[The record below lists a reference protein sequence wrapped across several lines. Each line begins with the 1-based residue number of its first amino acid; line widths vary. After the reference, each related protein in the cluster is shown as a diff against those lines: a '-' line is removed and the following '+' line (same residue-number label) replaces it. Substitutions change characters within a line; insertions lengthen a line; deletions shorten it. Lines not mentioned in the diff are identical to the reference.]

1 MKEKMIDKKNIILC
15 VTGSIAAYKSV
26 YLSSALVKT
35 GANVQVILSKSAK
48 NFVGESSFSGITH
61 NPVITG
67 YYDSKTDLSI
77 DHIDIAKK
85 ADLIVVAPATANIL
99 AKISLGISNDP
110 IVGCILASKAPVIV
124 APAMDGDMY
133 NSPQVQK
140 HINELRRINI
150 HLSGPEKGRLASGI
164 NEFGRMTEPED
175 LLEEI
180 IEKLSKK
187 KDYEKI
193 NAIVTAG
200 GTIEEI
206 DPVRYISN
214 KSSGK
219 MGIAIAKALRDR
231 GAKVTLIHG
240 KLENKSD
247 TFGIRMVS
255 INSALEMKKEIENHL
270 ENSQLIIMSA
280 AVADYRVK
288 NYSKEKIK
296 KESMNSI
303 ELEKNPDILK
313 EIDGNKIVKVGFAAE
328 SEKLLE
334 NAKKKLT
341 SKNCKMIVANDI
353 TLEGSG
359 FGSDNNK
366 AVLIDEN
373 GQENLPLM
381 NKINLAHKILDRAK
395 KYINKGELV

>member
-26 YLSSALVKT
+26 YLSSALVKS

-99 AKISLGISNDP
+99 AKISLGISSDP

-180 IEKLSKK
+180 IGKLSKK
-187 KDYEKI
+187 KDYEKV

-334 NAKKKLT
+334 NAKKKLS

-381 NKINLAHKILDRAK
+381 NKIKLAHKILDRAK
-395 KYINKGELV
+395 KYIN

>member
-26 YLSSALVKT
+26 YLSSALVKS

-99 AKISLGISNDP
+99 AKISLGISSDP

-180 IEKLSKK
+180 IGKLSKK
-187 KDYEKI
+187 KDYEKV

-240 KLENKSD
+240 KLENNSD
-247 TFGIRMVS
+247 TYGIRMVS
-255 INSALEMKKEIENHL
+255 VISALEMKKEIENHL
-270 ENSQLIIMSA
+270 ENSQLLIMSA

-288 NYSKEKIK
+288 NFSKEKIK

-334 NAKKKLT
+334 NAKKKLS

-381 NKINLAHKILDRAK
+381 NKIKLAHKILDRAK
-395 KYINKGELV
+395 KYIN

>member
-26 YLSSALVKT
+26 YLSSALVKS

-99 AKISLGISNDP
+99 AKISLGISSDP

-240 KLENKSD
+240 KLENNSD
-247 TFGIRMVS
+247 TYGIRMVS
-255 INSALEMKKEIENHL
+255 VISALEMKKEIENHL
-270 ENSQLIIMSA
+270 ENSQLLIMSA

-288 NYSKEKIK
+288 NFSKEKIK

-313 EIDGNKIVKVGFAAE
+313 EIDGDKIVKVGFAAE

-381 NKINLAHKILDRAK
+381 NKIKLAHKILDRAK
-395 KYINKGELV
+395 KYIN

>member
-26 YLSSALVKT
+26 YLSSALVKS

-77 DHIDIAKK
+77 DHIDVAKK

-99 AKISLGISNDP
+99 AKISLGISSDP

-140 HINELRRINI
+140 HINELRRLDI

-164 NEFGRMTEPED
+164 NEFGRMTEPEE

-187 KDYEKI
+187 KDYEKV

-219 MGIAIAKALRDR
+219 MGIAIAKALKDR

-247 TFGIRMVS
+247 TYGIRMVS
-255 INSALEMKKEIENHL
+255 VNSALEMKKEIENHL
-270 ENSQLIIMSA
+270 ENSQLLIMSA

-334 NAKKKLT
+334 NAKKKLS

-381 NKINLAHKILDRAK
+381 NKIKLAHKILDRAK
-395 KYINKGELV
+395 KYIN

>member
-26 YLSSALVKT
+26 YLSSALVKS

-77 DHIDIAKK
+77 DHIDVAKK

-99 AKISLGISNDP
+99 AKISLGISSDP

-140 HINELRRINI
+140 HINELRRLDI

-164 NEFGRMTEPED
+164 NEFGRMTEPEE

-187 KDYEKI
+187 KDYEKV

-240 KLENKSD
+240 KLENNSD
-247 TFGIRMVS
+247 TYGIRMVS
-255 INSALEMKKEIENHL
+255 VISALEMKKEIENHL
-270 ENSQLIIMSA
+270 ENSQLLIMSA

-288 NYSKEKIK
+288 NFSKEKIK

-334 NAKKKLT
+334 NAKKKLS

-381 NKINLAHKILDRAK
+381 NKIKLAHKILDRAK
-395 KYINKGELV
+395 KYIN

>member
-1 MKEKMIDKKNIILC
+1 
-15 VTGSIAAYKSV
+15 
-26 YLSSALVKT
+26 
-35 GANVQVILSKSAK
+35 
-48 NFVGESSFSGITH
+48 
-61 NPVITG
+61 
-67 YYDSKTDLSI
+67 
-77 DHIDIAKK
+77 
-85 ADLIVVAPATANIL
+85 
-99 AKISLGISNDP
+99 
-110 IVGCILASKAPVIV
+110 
-124 APAMDGDMY
+124 
-133 NSPQVQK
+133 
-140 HINELRRINI
+140 
-150 HLSGPEKGRLASGI
+150 
-164 NEFGRMTEPED
+164 
-175 LLEEI
+175 
-180 IEKLSKK
+180 
-187 KDYEKI
+187 
-193 NAIVTAG
+193 
-200 GTIEEI
+200 
-206 DPVRYISN
+206 
-214 KSSGK
+214 

>member
-1 MKEKMIDKKNIILC
+1 MIDKKNIILC

-26 YLSSALVKT
+26 YLSSALVKS

-99 AKISLGISNDP
+99 AKISLGISSDP

-180 IEKLSKK
+180 IGKLSKK
-187 KDYEKI
+187 KDYEKV

-240 KLENKSD
+240 KLENNSD
-247 TFGIRMVS
+247 TYGIRMVS
-255 INSALEMKKEIENHL
+255 VISALEMKKEIENHL
-270 ENSQLIIMSA
+270 ENSQLLIMSA

-288 NYSKEKIK
+288 NFSKEKIK

-334 NAKKKLT
+334 NAKKKLS

-381 NKINLAHKILDRAK
+381 NKIKLAHKILDRAK
-395 KYINKGELV
+395 KYIN

>member
-1 MKEKMIDKKNIILC
+1 MCIRDR
-15 VTGSIAAYKSV
+15 
-26 YLSSALVKT
+26 
-35 GANVQVILSKSAK
+35 
-48 NFVGESSFSGITH
+48 
-61 NPVITG
+61 
-67 YYDSKTDLSI
+67 
-77 DHIDIAKK
+77 
-85 ADLIVVAPATANIL
+85 
-99 AKISLGISNDP
+99 

-133 NSPQVQK
+133 NSSQVQK
-140 HINELRRINI
+140 HINELVKLNI

-164 NEFGRMTEPED
+164 DEFGRMTEPED
-175 LLEEI
+175 LLNEI

-206 DPVRYISN
+206 DPVRYITN

-240 KLENKSD
+240 KIDNKSEI
-247 TFGIRMVS
+247 FGIKMVS
-255 INSALEMKKEIENHL
+255 ISSALEMKKEVENHV
-270 ENSQLIIMSA
+270 ENSQIIIMSA
-280 AVADYRVK
+280 AVADYREK
-288 NYSKEKIK
+288 KISKEKIK

-313 EIDGNKIVKVGFAAE
+313 EIDGNKIIKVGFAAE
-328 SEKLLE
+328 SENLLE
-334 NAKKKLT
+334 NAKKKLS

-366 AVLIDEN
+366 AVLIDFDGE
-373 GQENLPLM
+373 EILPLM
-381 NKINLAHKILDRAK
+381 SKNKLAHKILDRANK
-395 KYINKGELV
+395 FIN

>member
-26 YLSSALVKT
+26 YLSSALVKS

-77 DHIDIAKK
+77 DHIDVAKK

-99 AKISLGISNDP
+99 AKISLGISSDP

-247 TFGIRMVS
+247 TYGIRMVS
-255 INSALEMKKEIENHL
+255 VISALEMKKEIENHV
-270 ENSQLIIMSA
+270 ENSQLLIMSA

-288 NYSKEKIK
+288 NFSKEKIK

-334 NAKKKLT
+334 NAKKKLS

-366 AVLIDEN
+366 AVLIDDN

-381 NKINLAHKILDRAK
+381 NKIKLAHKILDRAK
-395 KYINKGELV
+395 KYIN

>member
-1 MKEKMIDKKNIILC
+1 M
-15 VTGSIAAYKSV
+15 
-26 YLSSALVKT
+26 
-35 GANVQVILSKSAK
+35 
-48 NFVGESSFSGITH
+48 
-61 NPVITG
+61 
-67 YYDSKTDLSI
+67 
-77 DHIDIAKK
+77 
-85 ADLIVVAPATANIL
+85 VAF
-99 AKISLGISNDP
+99 
-110 IVGCILASKAPVIV
+110 LASKAPVIV

-180 IEKLSKK
+180 IGKLSK
-187 KDYEKI
+187 KDYEKV

-240 KLENKSD
+240 KLENNSD
-247 TFGIRMVS
+247 TYGIRMVS
-255 INSALEMKKEIENHL
+255 VISALEMKKEIENHL
-270 ENSQLIIMSA
+270 ENSQLLIMSA

-288 NYSKEKIK
+288 NFSKEKIK
-296 KESMNSI
+296 KGIYEFDRTR
-303 ELEKNPDILK
+303 KNPI
-313 EIDGNKIVKVGFAAE
+313 
-328 SEKLLE
+328 
-334 NAKKKLT
+334 
-341 SKNCKMIVANDI
+341 
-353 TLEGSG
+353 
-359 FGSDNNK
+359 
-366 AVLIDEN
+366 
-373 GQENLPLM
+373 
-381 NKINLAHKILDRAK
+381 
-395 KYINKGELV
+395 Y

>member
-26 YLSSALVKT
+26 YLSSALVKS

-99 AKISLGISNDP
+99 AKISLGISSDP

-187 KDYEKI
+187 KDYEKV

-247 TFGIRMVS
+247 TYGIRTVS
-255 INSALEMKKEIENHL
+255 VISALEMKKEIENHV
-270 ENSQLIIMSA
+270 ENSQLLIMSA

-288 NYSKEKIK
+288 NFSKEKIK

-334 NAKKKLT
+334 NAKKKLS

-381 NKINLAHKILDRAK
+381 NKIKLAHKILDRAK
-395 KYINKGELV
+395 KYIN

>member
-26 YLSSALVKT
+26 YLSSALVKS

-77 DHIDIAKK
+77 DHIDVAKK

-99 AKISLGISNDP
+99 AKISLGISSDP

-140 HINELRRINI
+140 HINELRRLDI

-164 NEFGRMTEPED
+164 NEFGRMTEPEE

-187 KDYEKI
+187 KDYEKV

-247 TFGIRMVS
+247 TYGIRLVS
-255 INSALEMKKEIENHL
+255 VNSALEMKKEIENHL
-270 ENSQLIIMSA
+270 ENSQLLIMSA

-334 NAKKKLT
+334 NAKKKLS

-381 NKINLAHKILDRAK
+381 NKIKLAHKILDRAK
-395 KYINKGELV
+395 KYIN

>member
-26 YLSSALVKT
+26 YLSSALVKS

-77 DHIDIAKK
+77 DHIDVAKK

-99 AKISLGISNDP
+99 AKISLGISSDP

-140 HINELRRINI
+140 HINELRRLDI

-164 NEFGRMTEPED
+164 NEFGRMTEPEE

-187 KDYEKI
+187 KDYEKV

-219 MGIAIAKALRDR
+219 MGIAIAKALKDR

-247 TFGIRMVS
+247 TYGIRLVS
-255 INSALEMKKEIENHL
+255 VNSALEMKKEIENHL
-270 ENSQLIIMSA
+270 ENSQLLIMSA

-334 NAKKKLT
+334 NAKKKLS

-366 AVLIDEN
+366 AVLIDDN

-381 NKINLAHKILDRAK
+381 NKIKLAHKNLDRAK
-395 KYINKGELV
+395 KYIN

>member
-26 YLSSALVKT
+26 YLSSALVKS

-99 AKISLGISNDP
+99 AKISLGISSDP

-164 NEFGRMTEPED
+164 NEFGRMTEPEE

-247 TFGIRMVS
+247 TYGIRMVS
-255 INSALEMKKEIENHL
+255 VISALEMKKEIENHV
-270 ENSQLIIMSA
+270 ENSQLLIMSA

-288 NYSKEKIK
+288 NFSKEKIK

-334 NAKKKLT
+334 NAKKKLS

-381 NKINLAHKILDRAK
+381 NKIKLAHKILDRAK
-395 KYINKGELV
+395 KYIN